1 MRQFGELEAVIMNR
15 PWARDRSALV
25 REMIDDLQKR
35 PADCVHDG
43 DDRDGQLV
51 PQGWLCRRRD
61 GRADGTERAPR
72 LGILTGS
79 SRPDKAPV

>member
-15 PWARDRSALV
+15 LW
-25 REMIDDLQKR
+25 
-35 PADCVHDG
+35 
-43 DDRDGQLV
+43 
-51 PQGWLCRRRD
+51 D

-79 SRPDKAPV
+79 SRPDTAPM